1 MTDVGEVE
9 MQPSEFIDKY
19 IKRISRRTKITF
31 LSTVIIGILAHFFA
45 LVNTLNNYDNIRFNP
60 SGIGVG
66 VTSGRWLL
74 SLINDTWHK
83 FWGVYNIPF
92 FNGTITLLFIAITA
106 CMIVKIFDIRN
117 ILNCILIG
125 GITIVFPSIT
135 SLMFFMFTAPYYAF
149 AIFLSVL
156 AVYLCYRYNYGWIMS
171 ILCIACSI
179 GIYQAYLPI
188 TAGLYVLLLIY
199 QCICKEWGIKETFF
213 KGIQYLMIL
222 IVGLVVYYGFLK
234 FFLNY
239 YKMDLA
245 SYQGIDSMGQL
256 DIMHMP
262 QLVLNTLKNCIGL
275 SVANYCSIN
284 QSWPVR
290 IFILGLMISVM
301 LFFVTIVC
309 DRTYK
314 IQNIFCIIC
323 LSIILL
329 IASDSIEIMCP
340 DGLIYTL
347 MVYGMVLLFIAPVV
361 YMESIEKR
369 SNNRNTRLLHLGE
382 WIATISLIIIIS
394 NYIWQSN
401 GNYMSSYYTQEQ
413 TISYFQTLVTK
424 IKSIKGYSDKLPVVF
439 IGDCY
444 EDESFK
450 NSWSE
455 TPFWYGGISDGLIN
469 RYSAD
474 YFMRNYLG
482 YNYKTVSEENKKK
495 IEEKTKNMPEYPK
508 DGSIQIINNVIVVK
522 RKYIER

>member
-1 MTDVGEVE
+1 
-9 MQPSEFIDKY
+9 MQPSEFIGKY
-19 IKRISRRTKITF
+19 IKKISRRTKITF
-31 LSTVIIGILAHFFA
+31 FSTIIIGIAAHFFA

-60 SGIGVG
+60 TGIGVG

-74 SLINDTWHK
+74 SLINDKWHK
-83 FWGVYNIPF
+83 FWGVYNVPF
-92 FNGTITLLFIAITA
+92 FNGGITLLFIAITA
-106 CMIVKIFDIRN
+106 CMIVKIFDIKN
-117 ILNCILIG
+117 TLNCILIG
-125 GITIVFPSIT
+125 GIIIVFPPIT
-135 SLMFFMFTAPYYAF
+135 SLMFFMFTAPYYAL
-149 AIFLSVL
+149 AICLSVL
-156 AVYLCYRYNYGWIMS
+156 AVFLCCISGCGWIIS

-222 IVGLVVYYGFLK
+222 IAGLMTYYGLLK

-239 YKMDLA
+239 YQMDLA

-256 DIMHMP
+256 DIAHIP
-262 QLVLNTLKNCIGL
+262 YLILDILKNCFEL
-275 SVANYCSIN
+275 SARNYCSIN

-290 IFILGLMISVM
+290 IFILGLMLSVI
-301 LFFVTIVC
+301 LFFVTIIC

-314 IQNIFCIIC
+314 VQNIFCIIC

-340 DGLIYTL
+340 NGFIYTL
-347 MVYGMVLLFIAPVV
+347 MVYGMVLLFIAPVI
-361 YMESIEKR
+361 YMESIEKK
-369 SNNRNTRLLHLGE
+369 SNNGKAHLLYLGE
-382 WIATISLIIIIS
+382 WIATISLIVIIS

-413 TISYFQTLVTK
+413 TISYFQTLVTR
-424 IKSIKGYSDKLPVVF
+424 IKSVNGYSEKLPVVF
-439 IGDCY
+439 IGDYY

-450 NSWSE
+450 NLWSE

-474 YFMRNYLG
+474 YFMKNYLG
-482 YNYKTVSEENKKK
+482 YNYKTISEENKKK

-508 DGSIQIINNVIVVK
+508 DGSIQIIDNVIVVK
-522 RKYIER
+522 RKYIKQ